1 MDINMDT
8 IEQIEGTEAAWEAG
22 LLGASAAHIA
32 PASAEMDAAIDSALG
47 MQAISIRLPKQLVDA
62 YRLISAHHGIGYQ
75 PLMRDILQRWVK
87 EGLKEVYE
95 HQAQKSDE
103 AEIRIEEMRKVA

>member
-1 MDINMDT
+1 MTNT
-8 IEQIEGTEAAWEAG
+8 AKIEGTDEAWEDG
-22 LLGASAAHIA
+22 TLGASAAHVA
-32 PASAEMDAAIDSALG
+32 PASAEMEAAIDSALG

-95 HQAQKSDE
+95 HQSQKADE
-103 AEIRIEEMRKVA
+103 ADTRIEEMRKAA

>member
-1 MDINMDT
+1 MT
-8 IEQIEGTEAAWEAG
+8 KVKKIEGTDDAWEDGA
-22 LLGASAAHIA
+22 LGASVDHVA
-32 PASAEMDAAIDSALG
+32 PASPEMEAAIDLALG
-47 MQAISIRLPKQLVDA
+47 MQSISIRLPKQLVDA

-95 HQAQKSDE
+95 HQSRKSEE
-103 AEIRIEEMRKVA
+103 AETRIEEMRKAA